1 MAIYKVQAAEVGRR
15 EGGGSGR
22 EVTLY
27 VQAVTGERVREWAAG
42 RGLVVTGLE
51 EIEESAWPVEAGLQ
65 VVREPEPEALPEPGR
80 WKRRMVLLGIGCA
93 LAGLAVVMFVFVW
106 RAKEHL
112 TR

>member
-15 EGGGSGR
+15 EGEGSGR

-27 VQAVTGERVREWAAG
+27 VQAVTAERVREWAAG
-42 RGLVVTGLE
+42 RGLVVAGME
-51 EIEESAWPVEAGLQ
+51 EIPEAAWPVEAGLQ
-65 VVREPEPEALPEPGR
+65 VVREPEPGR

-93 LAGLAVVMFVFVW
+93 LAGLAVVMFVFVM